1 MAKINPWSLGFISES
16 WHWGSVYM
24 GKESIPLKMSYPQ
37 TVVKRKYNQWNLE
50 SSEWWELFCST
61 GKAGR
66 TTSAPSEGHLLSL
79 AAHSREHSEGW
90 SNTAVLLSRPVKG
103 EEHGGVQL
111 SLFYLF
117 WLFLSIKRLI
127 FFSLTEFFS
136 LAYWVNFLKTATENA
151 FGRNMKS

>member
-1 MAKINPWSLGFISES
+1 MQWKWHKWIPWTSTRYLVNTGNQQQSTLAKELLFMAKINPWSLGFISES
-16 WHWGSVYM
+16 WHWGSVNM
-24 GKESIPLKMSYPQ
+24 GKESIPPKMSYPQ

-111 SLFYLF
+111 SLFLPV
-117 WLFLSIKRLI
+117 
-127 FFSLTEFFS
+127 LTVLE
-136 LAYWVNFLKTATENA
+136 Y
-151 FGRNMKS
+151 